1 MRKLICAVL
10 AILCVMQVSLPV
22 MAQDLEQTPAAV
34 AENTAGQETGET
46 KQETG
51 ETPANSE
58 DAPAA
63 EETAPGDTETVPADE
78 AETGTEEPETTPE
91 EEPTEDEQPTVD
103 GGETPAEEEQKSP
116 ALSETPADWAADAV
130 YFCVENGIIDAQN
143 LRLSAQ
149 ATRAELATML
159 TRLLAVERQADLRGY
174 VDIAPGDWYY
184 NAISQAVAAG
194 ILTGSG
200 NHLKPGY
207 TVSRQE
213 AMVMLSRCFGTE
225 AGNTALLNRYSDC
238 AGVEPWAAE
247 AVAGLIEQGIVS
259 GYGQELSPQKPI
271 TRQELIRLIYD
282 MAGQVQTEQPE
293 AETALTGNVVYQGD
307 SLHDVTIDGNLYL
320 GGAAEEQR
328 QLDNVQVNG
337 AIVCYGGSVDLTEN
351 VTASEIIL
359 AGEEVERTT
368 SGDAVVVVQGS
379 NAVVSGGGT
388 VETSRDVT
396 LQNGVYD
403 QVSVEQG
410 TVTVETDATVNRAEL
425 WSAASTIAGDG
436 TVETAVCYHEDA
448 AVETAETEVQEILD
462 HALGQTEL
470 QVTRWANNVMPGNQT
485 IETTIQFTNVPNDGT
500 PRLCD
505 VAWYVD
511 GVVQKRQFQVPVTEG
526 TTVTYSHWVPF
537 EELFQPTKSI
547 MLEVTCNGETR
558 YLSQTVQQQGET
570 VDTINV
576 EATVRYDTNL
586 YRYESLSGYIKTVPA
601 GTKVIYFDYVG
612 RTSAEIRLPDGT
624 TGWVNWYSID
634 ISTKNYVQKNDY
646 QTATKEYFVN
656 NKGYSSKTDYLVWV
670 SLLKERV
677 NVFQGSQG
685 NWKLV
690 QSFPCSSGK
699 NTTPTNGGVF
709 AYQYRQNYWDF
720 DYYYVK
726 KPMIF
731 NGGHAFHTRTYIK
744 STGGL
749 LDATMQGTVSQG
761 CIRMYDD
768 DVDWLWDNLPFQS
781 TVVVY

>member
-1 MRKLICAVL
+1 MRKYIS
-10 AILCVMQVSLPV
+10 AILALLCVLQISLPV
-22 MAQDLEQTPAAV
+22 RAQEP
-34 AENTAGQETGET
+34 ETAPETVVEDTAPVETGESAV
-46 KQETG
+46 ET
-51 ETPANSE
+51 EE
-58 DAPAA
+58 APVA
-63 EETAPGDTETVPADE
+63 EETVPAE
-78 AETGTEEPETTPE
+78 EETTPADDVETTPE
-91 EEPTEDEQPTVD
+91 DEPEGPI
-103 GGETPAEEEQKSP
+103 
-116 ALSETPADWAADAV
+116 LSETPADWAAEAV
-130 YFCVENGIIDAQN
+130 NFCVEHGIIDGQN

-184 NAISQAVAAG
+184 IAVSQAVAAG

-200 NHLKPGY
+200 DHLKPGY
-207 TVSRQE
+207 TVTRQE
-213 AMVMLSRCFGTE
+213 AMVMLARCFGTE
-225 AGNTALLNRYSDC
+225 AGNTALLNSYSDC
-238 AGVEPWAAE
+238 AGVEPWAAG

-259 GYGQELSPQKPI
+259 GYGQELSPKKPI

-282 MAGQVQTEQPE
+282 LAGQVQTEQPE
-293 AETALTGNVVYQGD
+293 AETVLTGNVVYQGD
-307 SLHDVTIDGNLYL
+307 SLRDVTIDGNLYL

-328 QLDNVQVNG
+328 QLDNVQVDG
-337 AIVCYGGSVDLTEN
+337 VIVCYGGSVALTEN
-351 VTASEIIL
+351 VTAGEIIL
-359 AGEEVERTT
+359 AGEEAELTT
-368 SGDAVVVVQGS
+368 SGDAAVVAQGS

-388 VETSRDVT
+388 VETIRDVT

-410 TVTVETDATVNRAEL
+410 TVTVEADATVHMAEL
-425 WSAASTIAGDG
+425 WSAASTITGDG
-436 TVETAVCYHEDA
+436 TVETAVCYHKDA
-448 AVETAETEVQEILD
+448 AVKTAETEVQKVLD
-462 HALGQTEL
+462 HALGQTQL
-470 QVTRWANNVMPGNQT
+470 QVTRWANNVLPGKQT

-511 GVVQKRQFQVPVTEG
+511 GVVQKRQWQVPVTEG

-537 EELFQPTKSI
+537 EELFQPTKTV
-547 MLEVTCNGETR
+547 MLEVTCDGETR

-656 NKGYSSKTDYLVWV
+656 NKGYSSKTDYLVWI

-720 DYYYVK
+720 GYYYVK

-761 CIRMYDD
+761 CIRMYDA